1 MPDLRITKALN
12 LRPVISE
19 AMRPLYITGPTG
31 SGKSSIA
38 ATLAHRIGGE
48 VVNADAC
55 QLYRNL
61 EIVTAAPTKEHRSLA
76 PHHLYGSL
84 DVAEACNAAH
94 YAELAKPVINE
105 IMQRGNCPVIVGGSG
120 LYMKSLTHGLDDL
133 PAADPKLRQELDAL
147 SLEQLVNKLRQLDP
161 DAEAHLNLSN
171 RRYVTRAVEISILAG
186 RPMSEIKTGWE
197 NSSPD
202 FDGIMI
208 NRDRD
213 ELYSRINMRVDE
225 MMAGG
230 LTEEIRR
237 LPKTL
242 SATAQRAI
250 GIREIKS
257 HIAGECT
264 VEQCMESIRQASRR
278 YAKRQLTWFKKEP
291 GFQMVCLKQAE
302 DTDSVI
308 MRILALHPRPGH
320 A

>member
-1 MPDLRITKALN
+1 MG
-12 LRPVISE
+12 
-19 AMRPLYITGPTG
+19 PLYITGPTG

-61 EIVTAAPTKEHRSLA
+61 EIVTAAPTEEQRQLA
-76 PHHLYGSL
+76 PHHLYGTLEVS
-84 DVAEACNAAH
+84 DDCNAAH
-94 YAELAKPVINE
+94 YAEIAKPVINE
-105 IMQRGNCPVIVGGSG
+105 IMERGNCPVVVGGSG

-133 PAADPKLRQELDAL
+133 PAADPGLREELDAL
-147 SLEQLVNKLRQLDP
+147 SLPQLVNKLQQVDP
-161 DAEAHLNLSN
+161 DAATQVNLSN

-186 RPMSEIKTGWE
+186 QPMSKIKTSWA

-202 FDGIMI
+202 FDGII
-208 NRDRD
+208 ITRDRE
-213 ELYSRINMRVDE
+213 ELYSRINIRVSE
-225 MMAGG
+225 MIAEG
-230 LTEEIRR
+230 LTEEIRQ
-237 LPKTL
+237 LPKAL
-242 SATAQRAI
+242 SATAARAI

-257 HIAGECT
+257 YIAGEYT
-264 VEQCMESIRQASRR
+264 LDQCIDSIRQASRR

-291 GFQMVCLKQAE
+291 GFQMVCLKPAE
-302 DTDSVI
+302 DTDSVV

>member
-1 MPDLRITKALN
+1 MI
-12 LRPVISE
+12 ISE

-38 ATLAHRIGGE
+38 ASLAHYIGGE

-55 QLYRNL
+55 QLYRDL
-61 EIVTAAPTKEHRSLA
+61 EIVTAAPTEEHHRLA

-84 DVAEACNAAH
+84 EVTDDCNAAH
-94 YAELAKPVINE
+94 YAELARPVINE
-105 IMQRGNCPVIVGGSG
+105 IMERGNCPVVVGGSG

-133 PAADPKLRQELDAL
+133 PAADPGLRQELDIL
-147 SLEQLVNKLRQLDP
+147 SQDQLVKKLQQLDP
-161 DAEAHLNLSN
+161 DAATKLNLSN

-186 RPMSEIKTGWE
+186 RPMSEIKTGWA
-197 NSSPD
+197 SRSPD

-208 NRDRD
+208 NMDRD
-213 ELYSRINMRVDE
+213 ELYSRINMRVNE
-225 MMAGG
+225 MIAEG

-237 LPKTL
+237 LPKAL
-242 SATAQRAI
+242 SATAARAI

-257 HIAGECT
+257 YIAGECSLD
-264 VEQCMESIRQASRR
+264 QCVDSIRQASRR
-278 YAKRQLTWFKKEP
+278 YAKRQLTWFRKETA
-291 GFQMVCLKQAE
+291 FQMVCLKPTE

>member
-1 MPDLRITKALN
+1 
-12 LRPVISE
+12 
-19 AMRPLYITGPTG
+19 MRPLYITGPTG
-31 SGKSSIA
+31 SGKSAIA

-61 EIVTAAPTKEHRSLA
+61 EIVTAAPTIEQRRLA
-76 PHHLYGSL
+76 PHHLYGCL
-84 DVAEACNAAH
+84 DVNEDCNAAH
-94 YAELAKPVINE
+94 YAELARPVVNE
-105 IMQRGNCPVIVGGSG
+105 IIQRGSFPVVVGGSG

-133 PAADPKLRQELDAL
+133 PAADHQLRKKLDVLT
-147 SLEQLVNKLRQLDP
+147 LEQLVARLRQLDP
-161 DAEAHLNLSN
+161 DAAVKLNLSN
-171 RRYVTRAVEISILAG
+171 RRYVTRAVEISILAD
-186 RPMSEIKTGWE
+186 RPMSEIKTSWQ

-213 ELYSRINMRVDE
+213 VLYSRINRRVNE

-230 LTEEIRR
+230 LTEEISQ
-237 LPKTL
+237 LPKAL
-242 SATAQRAI
+242 SATAAKAI

-257 HIAGECT
+257 HLAGERT
-264 VEQCMESIRQASRR
+264 VEQCIESISQASRR